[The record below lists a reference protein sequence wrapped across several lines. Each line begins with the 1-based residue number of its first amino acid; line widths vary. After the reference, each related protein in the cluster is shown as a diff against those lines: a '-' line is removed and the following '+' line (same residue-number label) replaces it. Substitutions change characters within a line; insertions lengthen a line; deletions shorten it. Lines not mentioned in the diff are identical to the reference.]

1 MSDKICKK
9 ENLLT
14 STMDSVKLENIFTR
28 KYRHIKW
35 GYRPDR
41 EKYYKLCCY
50 FLILEKKRSAISQN
64 NYSGIYFLY

>member
-41 EKYYKLCCY
+41 ENIINCVVI
-50 FLILEKKRSAISQN
+50 F
-64 NYSGIYFLY
+64 